1 MLMYFVFY
9 ALTFL
14 LPWTVQVA
22 LFVGNLICL
31 GVLLA
36 VVGSRHFLCEVVE

>member
-9 ALTFL
+9 AVIFL

-31 GVLLA
+31 AILLG
-36 VVGSRHFLCEVVE
+36 VVGRGA